1 MIVTT
6 VDDSL
11 VKDLE
16 SVGELWVRRDVP
28 MAAHTSLGVGGP
40 AELYVE
46 PATPGALAA
55 ALRLLGDAGVPTVVL
70 GRGTNVIVSDAGVRG
85 AVIATHPGLQKLS
98 LAGSR
103 VVAASGALVG
113 TLVHLA
119 ADAGL
124 SGVEGLA
131 GIPGTLGGALYMNAG
146 ANGTCLADVVET
158 VTVLCPDGSVQSL
171 RRDEITF
178 GYRFSSLRAQ
188 RLYVLEA
195 SLRLSTSDPAR
206 VHKRMY
212 EVVTTRC
219 QKQPL
224 SARSAGS
231 IFKRPPGDYAG
242 RLLEAAGAK
251 GRRIGDAQ
259 FSTKHAN
266 FIINLGRAAA
276 ADVVKLMAWAQQ
288 SVYEQFGVWL
298 EPEVCMIGEGME
310 VLGRQD
316 CAAR

>member
-6 VDDSL
+6 VEDSL

-16 SVGELWVRRDVP
+16 AIGELKVQRDVP
-28 MAAHTSLGVGGP
+28 MAVHTSLGVGGP
-40 AELYVE
+40 ADLYVE
-46 PATPGALAA
+46 PAAPGALAA
-55 ALRLLGDAGVPTVVL
+55 ALRMLAGAGVPTVVL

-85 AVIATHPGLQKLS
+85 AVIATHPGLRKVALT
-98 LAGSR
+98 GSH
-103 VVAASGALVG
+103 VVAASGVLLG

-124 SGVEGLA
+124 SGVEALA

-146 ANGTCLADVVET
+146 ANGACLADVVET
-158 VTVLCPDGSVQSL
+158 VTVLCPEGGVHCL
-171 RRDEITF
+171 RRDEMTF
-178 GYRFSSLRAQ
+178 GYRFSSLREQ
-188 RLYVLEA
+188 SLRILEA
-195 SLRLSTSDPAR
+195 CLRLSVSDPAR

-212 EVVTTRC
+212 EIVRNRC

-251 GRRIGDAQ
+251 GKRIGDAQ

-266 FIINLGRAAA
+266 FIINLGHATA
-276 ADVVKLMAWAQQ
+276 ADVVKLIVWAQN
-288 SVYEQFGVWL
+288 SVYEKFGVWL

-310 VLGRQD
+310 ILGRQD
-316 CAAR
+316 CATR

>member
-1 MIVTT
+1 MTT

-11 VKDLE
+11 IKDLE
-16 SVGELWVRRDVP
+16 SVGGLRVRRDVV
-28 MAAHTSLGVGGP
+28 MATYTSLGVGGP
-40 AELYVE
+40 ADLYLE

-55 ALRLLGDAGVPTVVL
+55 ALRMLAGAAVPTVVL

-85 AVIATHPGLQKLS
+85 ALIATHPGLQKLS
-98 LAGSR
+98 LTGSR
-103 VVAASGALVG
+103 VVAASGVLLG

-146 ANGTCLADVVET
+146 ANGACLADVVET
-158 VTVLCPDGSVQSL
+158 VTVLCPDGSVQCL
-171 RRDEITF
+171 RRDEMTF
-178 GYRFSSLRAQ
+178 GYRFSSLRQ
-188 RLYVLEA
+188 QGLCILEA
-195 SLRLSTSDPAR
+195 SLRLSVSDPAR

-212 EVVTTRC
+212 EVVSTRC

-251 GRRIGDAQ
+251 GKRIGDAQ

-266 FIINLGRAAA
+266 FIINLGRATA
-276 ADVVKLMAWAQQ
+276 ADVVELMSWAQN
-288 SVYEQFGVWL
+288 SVYEKFGVWL
-298 EPEVCMIGEGME
+298 EPEVCMIGEGMDG
-310 VLGRQD
+310 LGRQD
-316 CAAR
+316 CATR